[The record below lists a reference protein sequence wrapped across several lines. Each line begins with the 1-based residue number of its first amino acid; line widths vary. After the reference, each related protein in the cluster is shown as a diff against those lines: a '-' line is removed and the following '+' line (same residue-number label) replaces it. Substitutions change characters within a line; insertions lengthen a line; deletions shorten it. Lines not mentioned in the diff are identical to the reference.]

1 MLSNFQGEN
10 SCDRNQLE
18 AEVKSG
24 GAFQKG
30 VSGKFSEIGA
40 GTEEGTI

>member
-10 SCDRNQLE
+10 PCDLNQLE
-18 AEVKSG
+18 AEVKSR
-24 GAFQKG
+24 GAFWKG
-30 VSGKFSEIGA
+30 VSGKLSEIGA